1 MEKRRWFVQWA
12 LVLGIVG
19 LLGSAST
26 AQTLSGR
33 VTGSD
38 GLPLSGVSVFTPTLE
53 RGTIT
58 DGEGRYTLPDL
69 PADTLTVAFSFVGYE
84 RAERTV
90 DLRGGSRVLD
100 VSLREAVEALSEVTV
115 REDRAREAL
124 TRSAQS
130 VAVLDAA
137 ELDALRGQTLGETIE
152 GLPGVTTLSTGPSI
166 QKPVIRGLHSDRVI
180 VLNDGIPQE
189 GQQWGAEHAP
199 EIDPFSGARI
209 EVVRGAAGVEYGAGA
224 IGGVVRIEDE
234 ALPDTPGFEG
244 RLALNA
250 FSNSAQ
256 AAGSLELEGSP
267 AAVPGLGV
275 RVQGSLR
282 RAGDAQTPGYVLGN
296 TAFFERSAE
305 VAVGYTRGRLE
316 VEAHLSHFG
325 TDLGIYRGSHFNTFA
340 ALDTVLALGRPPV
353 DYAFSYEI
361 DAPKQTITHDLLALR
376 GHYALGGGAHAEV
389 QYGFQQNHRQEFD
402 ADRIG
407 GRDPLERPAFD
418 LALLTHTL
426 DARAQTRL
434 TRFLGGDAFG
444 VAGVSGMTQGNRSEV
459 GYLIPNFR
467 AYTGGTFARG
477 TWARGPLTLEAG
489 TRLDLRW
496 LRAYPREAGGRGDFV
511 ETTRTWTGAS
521 GVLGAIWTFAPSW
534 SLASNL
540 SAAWRP
546 PSVNELYSY
555 GIHHGTAQFEIGASD
570 LGSERSLGAD
580 LTLRHQSDHASL
592 EISAYATQINDYI
605 FLDPSGE
612 IVVTVR
618 GVFPE
623 FQHAQTDA
631 LLTGLDGAAS
641 YVVSDRLTLG
651 LTAALVRGTDTAE
664 DEPLLAMPADRLGLT
679 AGYLFPD
686 FGPLHASELKLG
698 TTLVREQ
705 DRFPTRLNA
714 EGDVVPEDYLAPP
727 DGYALLRVS
736 LGGELHLG
744 RMPIRFSLAVE
755 NLLDTRY
762 RDYLSRYRYFA
773 HDPGRNVVLRLQVPF
788 GAP

>member
-1 MEKRRWFVQWA
+1 MRRA
-12 LVLGIVG
+12 LVL
-19 LLGSAST
+19 LAALAPAAHAQSLG
-26 AQTLSGR
+26 GR
-33 VTGSD
+33 VTTPD
-38 GLPLSGVSVFTPTLE
+38 GTPLPGVNVAVLVLE
-53 RGTIT
+53 RGTVT
-58 DGEGRYTLPDL
+58 DADGRYVVLNL
-69 PADTLTVAFSFVGYE
+69 PADTLVVAFSSLGYE
-84 RAERTV
+84 RAERPA
-90 DLRGGSRVLD
+90 DLRGGDATLD
-100 VSLREAVEALSEVTV
+100 VTLRETVQTLGEVTV

-124 TRSAQS
+124 ARSAQS
-130 VAVLDAA
+130 VAVIDAA
-137 ELDALRGQTLGETIE
+137 ELAELRGQTLGQTIE
-152 GLPGVTTLSTGPSI
+152 RLPGVTTLSTGPSI

-234 ALPDTPGFEG
+234 ALPTTPGFGG
-244 RLALNA
+244 RLSVNA

-275 RVQGSLR
+275 RAQASLR
-282 RAGDAQTPGYVLGN
+282 RAGDARTPGYVLGN

-305 VAVGYTRGRLE
+305 VAAGYTRGPLE
-316 VEAHLSHFG
+316 LEAHASHFG

-361 DAPKQTITHDLLALR
+361 DAPKQSITHDLVALR
-376 GHYALGGGAHAEV
+376 GRYALGGGARAEV

-418 LALLTHTL
+418 LVLLTHTL
-426 DARAQTRL
+426 DAKVQTRPTGL
-434 TRFLGGDAFG
+434 FGGDAFG
-444 VAGVSGMTQGNRSEV
+444 VAGVSGTTQGNRSEV

-467 AYTGGTFARG
+467 ATTGGAFARG
-477 TWARGPLTLEAG
+477 TWARGPLTVESGA
-489 TRLDLRW
+489 RLDLRW
-496 LRAYPREAGGRGDFV
+496 LRAFPREAGGRGAFV
-511 ETTRTWTGAS
+511 QTTRTWTGAS

-555 GIHHGTAQFEIGASD
+555 GIHHGTAQFEIGNAG
-570 LGSERSLGAD
+570 LGSERSLGLDA
-580 LTLRHQSDHASL
+580 TLRHASTRAQFEL
-592 EISAYATQINDYI
+592 SAYATRIADYI
-605 FLDPSGE
+605 YLDPSGV

-623 FQHAQTDA
+623 FEHAQTDG
-631 LLTGLDGAAS
+631 LLTGLDGSAS
-641 YVVSDRLTLG
+641 YLVGDRLTLG
-651 LTAALVRGTDTAE
+651 ATAAVVRGTDTAR
-664 DEPLLAMPADRLGLT
+664 DEPLLAMPADRLGLS
-679 AGYLFPD
+679 AGYELPEL
-686 FGPLHASELKLG
+686 GPLHHPELELG
-698 TTLVREQ
+698 ATLVRRQ
-705 DRFPTRLNA
+705 DRFPTRLNDA
-714 EGDVVPEDYLAPP
+714 GETVPEDYLAPP
-727 DGYALLRVS
+727 GGYALLRAS
-736 LGGELHLG
+736 LSGELVLG
-744 RMPIRFSLAVE
+744 RTPVRFSLAAD

-773 HDPGRNVVLRLQVPF
+773 HDIGRNLILRLQVPL
-788 GAP
+788 GGS